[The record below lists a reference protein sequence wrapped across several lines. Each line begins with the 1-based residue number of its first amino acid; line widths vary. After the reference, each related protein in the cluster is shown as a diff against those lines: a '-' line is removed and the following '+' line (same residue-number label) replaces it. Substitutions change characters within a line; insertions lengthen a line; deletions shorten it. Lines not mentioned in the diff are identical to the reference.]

1 MSLCISIGIHFF
13 FANLL
18 VNKSWTPTN
27 VKLQDKY
34 SDPDH
39 QSTYKANMEDSGKFA
54 LYLLKNTLIR
64 FIEILGTFMKGEG
77 HTTHQ

>member
-1 MSLCISIGIHFF
+1 MFYIVLVFIFF

-18 VNKSWTPTN
+18 EKKKQDSN

-39 QSTYKANMEDSGKFA
+39 QSTYKANMEDSREFA

>member
-1 MSLCISIGIHFF
+1 MEKKKQDS
-13 FANLL
+13 
-18 VNKSWTPTN
+18 N

>member
-1 MSLCISIGIHFF
+1 MYFYWYSFF
-13 FANLL
+13 FC
-18 VNKSWTPTN
+18 KFIGEQ
-27 VKLQDKY
+27 KLDSYQCEAPGQILRPRPSKY
-34 SDPDH
+34 IQGKH
-39 QSTYKANMEDSGKFA
+39 GEYSGKFA

>member
-1 MSLCISIGIHFF
+1 MYFYWYSFF

-18 VNKSWTPTN
+18 EKKKQDSN

-34 SDPDH
+34 SDLDH

-54 LYLLKNTLIR
+54 LYLLQNTLIR

>member
-1 MSLCISIGIHFF
+1 M
-13 FANLL
+13 
-18 VNKSWTPTN
+18 
-27 VKLQDKY
+27 KLQDKY

>member
-13 FANLL
+13 CKFIGEKEAG
-18 VNKSWTPTN
+18 
-27 VKLQDKY
+27 LQCEAPGQILRPRPSKY
-34 SDPDH
+34 IQGKH
-39 QSTYKANMEDSGKFA
+39 GEDSGKFA

>member
-18 VNKSWTPTN
+18 EKKKQDSN

-39 QSTYKANMEDSGKFA
+39 QSTYKANMEDSREFA